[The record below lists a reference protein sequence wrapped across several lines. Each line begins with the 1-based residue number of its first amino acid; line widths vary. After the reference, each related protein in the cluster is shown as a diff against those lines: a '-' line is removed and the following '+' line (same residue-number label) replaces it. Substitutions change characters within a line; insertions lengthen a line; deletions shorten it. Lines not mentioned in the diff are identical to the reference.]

1 MSITERQKK
10 LVQRSFVQIE
20 PHAEAAAELF
30 YQTLFQYD
38 PSLKQLFKS
47 DIKSQGQ
54 KLMMTLRVAVRGLD
68 DINALVPVLHQLA
81 ERHVGYG
88 VQAKDFTP
96 VGNALLYTLKMGL
109 GDAWTPELRQ
119 AWVDTFRMIA
129 TVMKAHTFN
138 S

>member
-1 MSITERQKK
+1 
-10 LVQRSFVQIE
+10 
-20 PHAEAAAELF
+20 
-30 YQTLFQYD
+30 
-38 PSLKQLFKS
+38 
-47 DIKSQGQ
+47 
-54 KLMMTLRVAVRGLD
+54 MMTLRVAVRGLD
-68 DINALVPVLHQLA
+68 DVNALVPVLHQLA
-81 ERHVGYG
+81 ERHAEYG

-109 GDAWTPELRQ
+109 GDAWAPELRQ